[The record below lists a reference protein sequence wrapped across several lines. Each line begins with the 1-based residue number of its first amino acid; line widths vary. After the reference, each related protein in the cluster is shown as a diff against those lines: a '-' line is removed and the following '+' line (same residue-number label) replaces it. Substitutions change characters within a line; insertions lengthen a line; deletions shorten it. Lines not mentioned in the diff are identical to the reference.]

1 MYTIARIHSEIFE
14 QTKLLPSNT
23 ILDVDFDRHDS
34 DFLLLTKHNDRNY
47 ILKMESCELL
57 TRLVDMDEE
66 ITAEIDLVSI
76 SGRSMLYPVCR
87 VKMMYYSCR
96 ANVVD
101 LSNFNLLTM
110 EGNLLP
116 HRIIVVMV
124 REEQCMVIIIEI
136 LSIINISIWQN
147 FLSKLVQSKFHFL
160 N

>member
-1 MYTIARIHSEIFE
+1 
-14 QTKLLPSNT
+14 
-23 ILDVDFDRHDS
+23 
-34 DFLLLTKHNDRNY
+34 
-47 ILKMESCELL
+47 MESCELL

-87 VKMMYYSCR
+87 VKMMYYSCG

-110 EGNLLP
+110 EGNLLSC
-116 HRIIVVMV
+116 RIIVVMV
-124 REEQCMVIIIEI
+124 REDAVHVIRIEI

-147 FLSKLVQSKFHFL
+147 FLSKLVQSKFHFP

>member
-14 QTKLLPSNT
+14 QTKLLPLNT
-23 ILDVDFDRHDS
+23 VLDVDFDRHNS

-66 ITAEIDLVSI
+66 ITAEIDSVSI

-87 VKMMYYSCR
+87 VKMMYYSCGT
-96 ANVVD
+96 NVVD
-101 LSNFNLLTM
+101 LSNFNLLTT

-124 REEQCMVIIIEI
+124 REDAVHGNYKRSFQ
-136 LSIINISIWQN
+136 LST
-147 FLSKLVQSKFHFL
+147 FQSGRIFSQSWFQA
-160 N
+160 NSTS